1 MAQRVG
7 ALNTDFNQKRNYS
20 LWVPTYPEIS
30 LADARD
36 RLEEFRKLVAK
47 GIDPSEYR
55 KLNRSKVL
63 EKSANSFKTVA
74 LEWLAK
80 NAAS

>member
-1 MAQRVG
+1 MG
-7 ALNTDFNQKRNYS
+7 
-20 LWVPTYPEIS
+20 TYPEIS

-63 EKSANSFKTVA
+63 EKSANSFEAVA

-80 NAAS
+80 NAADLSWDFRTKVI